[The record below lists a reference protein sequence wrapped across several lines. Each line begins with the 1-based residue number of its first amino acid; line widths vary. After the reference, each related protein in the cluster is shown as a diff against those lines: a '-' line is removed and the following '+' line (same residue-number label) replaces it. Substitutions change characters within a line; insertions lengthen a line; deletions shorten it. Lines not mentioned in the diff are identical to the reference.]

1 MSYFTDTSKGD
12 AELRVERT
20 GDLPELPLVEGITVK
35 PVMGDRLNIQ
45 EVVLQPGAT
54 APVHTHDEEQ
64 LGYVVSGFCEF
75 TDGKATWR
83 LGPGDCYAAPP
94 GTPHGATASE
104 DGCVIIDAFSPP
116 REQVLRMLAERAG
129 Q

>member
-1 MSYFTDTSKGD
+1 MSYFTDTSKGEAD
-12 AELRVERT
+12 LRIERG
-20 GDLPELPLVEGITVK
+20 GDLPELPLVEGISVK
-35 PVMGDRLNIQ
+35 PVIGDRLNIQ
-45 EVVLQPGAT
+45 EVVLEPGAV

-64 LGYVVSGFCEF
+64 LGYVVSGSCEF
-75 TDGKATWR
+75 TDGKSTWR

-94 GTPHGATASE
+94 GTPHGATAFE

-116 REQVLRMLAERAG
+116 REQVLRMLAERSG